1 MSGPRIEVDTPE
13 SFAARARWTLETL
26 LSACASPT
34 AEAVRYGQSG
44 GLEAS
49 EQAWRYFETAGAAPP
64 LLGEGGMVDYGDH
77 EESAPALSGTTTIID
92 GTTITATSVDGSG
105 L

>member
-1 MSGPRIEVDTPE
+1 VSGPRIEVDVPE
-13 SFAARARWTLETL
+13 SFGARARWTLETL

-49 EQAWRYFETAGAAPP
+49 EQAWR
-64 LLGEGGMVDYGDH
+64 
-77 EESAPALSGTTTIID
+77 
-92 GTTITATSVDGSG
+92 
-105 L
+105 